1 MTHLSEPSNDLLVV
15 MAGYTN
21 EMKFLMNSNPGL
33 ASRFPIRFEFPDY
46 TPEELMQICQLY
58 FDRYHY
64 QITDDAKS
72 ALLNILMNV
81 VSIPN
86 YGNGRYVKTLIEN
99 QIIPNMANR
108 IASDNAFA
116 DPIALIRIE
125 KVDIPLNTS
134 IKEPYRKIGFNVE

>member
-1 MTHLSEPSNDLLVV
+1 
-15 MAGYTN
+15 
-21 EMKFLMNSNPGL
+21 
-33 ASRFPIRFEFPDY
+33 
-46 TPEELMQICQLY
+46 
-58 FDRYHY
+58 
-64 QITDDAKS
+64 
-72 ALLNILMNV
+72 MNV

-134 IKEPYRKIGFNVE
+134 IKEPYRQIGFNVE